1 MASSALLLID
11 CQDDFLARSGLV
23 PDRVTLTERAAHVL
37 ARWRALGLPVAHVHT
52 VTEADGDD
60 RMPHWQRAGL
70 RACVAGS
77 AGAAPPPALAPRA
90 GELVA
95 RKRFYSGFADPALDA
110 WLREHGISRLVLAG
124 VYLHACVRGTALDA
138 YERGYEVVILDDVVG
153 TAEPL
158 HGEATRAWLGT
169 RAASFRSA
177 GEVLVEHG
185 DAAALSGDARASLP
199 VAVIG
204 GVPRPAGGAP
214 IHRHRDPCAT
224 ERVLASVPCG
234 GADDIAEAARV
245 ATDASRA
252 WTADAVERAAFL
264 DRWADDLEREKPRL
278 VELVVREVGKPRRF
292 ADEEAGRAVAHA
304 RVAAELA
311 RGAGAMA
318 LAPGVT
324 VVSRP
329 LGVVGLLTPWNNP
342 LAMPVGKIAPAL
354 AFGNGVVLKPAPQAS
369 ETALALVESLARAG
383 APVGLVAVVL
393 GTNEAARALCREPR
407 VAAIALTGALETG
420 RVVAALCAEGLKPLQ
435 AELGGNNAAIVLA
448 DADLERLVPDL
459 VASAFGFA
467 GQRCTAIR
475 RFVVEERVAARFEE
489 IATKAIATLVVGDP
503 GSATTDV
510 GPLVAADKRDRVL
523 ALLAAARRAGARI
536 VTGGV
541 IPAGWEHGAWL
552 APTLVADVAPESS
565 LVQEE
570 TFAPVAV
577 LQVAR
582 DVDHAV
588 ALANGVPQGLVQAV
602 HTADP
607 AVRARVLAAAE
618 AGILQAGLGPL
629 AIHPRAP
636 FVGWKA
642 SGLGPPEHG
651 AWDAWFYARVQARY
665 GDGAW

>member
-1 MASSALLLID
+1 MPSSALLLID
-11 CQDDFLARSGLV
+11 CQEDFLARSGLV
-23 PDRVTLTERAAHVL
+23 PDRITLTDRAARVL
-37 ARWRALGLPVAHVHT
+37 ERWRALGLPVAHVHT

-60 RMPHWQRAGL
+60 RMPHWRRAGL

-77 AGAAPPPALAPRA
+77 TGAVPPPALGPLA

-95 RKRFYSGFADPALDA
+95 RKRFYSGFADPALEA
-110 WLREHGISRLVLAG
+110 WLRERDVERLVLAG

-138 YERGYEVVILDDVVG
+138 YERGYEVVILDDVVA

-158 HGEATRAWLGT
+158 HGEATRAWLGA
-169 RAASFRSA
+169 RAASFRGSTA
-177 GEVLVEHG
+177 VLAEHG
-185 DAAALSGDARASLP
+185 DTAAAADGPRASFP

-204 GVPRPAGGAP
+204 GVARPAGAVA

-224 ERVLASVPCG
+224 DRVLAAVPCG
-234 GADDIAEAARV
+234 GADEIAEAAR
-245 ATDASRA
+245 AAADAARA
-252 WTADAVERAAFL
+252 WAADAAARAALL
-264 DRWADDLEREKPRL
+264 DRWADDLERERSRL

-292 ADEEAGRAVAHA
+292 AEEEAGRAVAHA

-311 RGAGAMA
+311 REAGGMA

-324 VVSRP
+324 VVTRP

-342 LAMPVGKIAPAL
+342 LALPVGKIAPAL

-369 ETALALVESLARAG
+369 GTALALIESLGRAG
-383 APVGLVAVVL
+383 APAGLVDVVL
-393 GTNEAARALCREPR
+393 GTGDAARALCREPR

-475 RFVVEERVAARFEE
+475 RFVVEERVAARFEAL
-489 IATKAIATLVVGDP
+489 ATTAIAALVVGDP
-503 GSATTDV
+503 TAATTDV

-523 ALLAAARRAGARI
+523 ALLGAARRAGARI
-536 VTGGV
+536 VTGGCV
-541 IPAGWEHGAWL
+541 PAGWEHGAWL
-552 APTLVADVAPESS
+552 APTLVADVVPESP

-588 ALANGVPQGLVQAV
+588 TLANGVAQGLVQAV

-618 AGILQAGLGPL
+618 AGILQAGPGPL

-665 GDGAW
+665 GDGS

>member
-11 CQDDFLARSGLV
+11 CQDDFLARPGLV
-23 PDRVTLTERAAHVL
+23 PDRVSLTERAAHVL

-52 VTEADGDD
+52 VTEVDGDD
-60 RMPHWQRAGL
+60 RMPHWRQAGL
-70 RACVAGS
+70 RLCVAGS
-77 AGAAPPPALAPRA
+77 AGAAPPPALAPLA

-110 WLREHGISRLVLAG
+110 WLRERGIGRLVLAG

-138 YERGYEVVILDDVVG
+138 YERGYEVVVLDDVVA

-158 HGEATRAWLGT
+158 HGEATRAWLGA
-169 RAASFRSA
+169 RAASFRASA
-177 GEVLVEHG
+177 AVLAEHG
-185 DAAALSGDARASLP
+185 DAAVSPEGTSFP
-199 VAVIG
+199 IAVIA
-204 GVPRPAGGAP
+204 GVARPAGAVP

-224 ERVLASVPCG
+224 DRVLAAVPCG
-234 GADDIAEAARV
+234 GADEIADAARV
-245 ATDASRA
+245 AADAACA
-252 WTADAVERAAFL
+252 WTADAAARAALL
-264 DRWADDLEREKPRL
+264 DRWADDLERERPRL

-292 ADEEAGRAVAHA
+292 AEEEAGRAVAHA

-311 RGAGAMA
+311 RAAGAMV
-318 LAPGVT
+318 LAPGVS

-369 ETALALVESLARAG
+369 GSALALVESLARAG
-383 APVGLVAVVL
+383 APAGLVDVVL
-393 GTNEAARALCREPR
+393 GTSEAARALCRDPR

-475 RFVVEERVAARFEE
+475 RFVVVEAVAARFEAL
-489 IATKAIATLVVGDP
+489 ATQAIAALVVGDP
-503 GSATTDV
+503 AAATTDV

-523 ALLAAARRAGARI
+523 TLLAEARRAGARI
-536 VTGGV
+536 VTGGA

-552 APTLVADVAPESS
+552 APTLVADVAPESP

-570 TFAPVAV
+570 TFGPVAV

-582 DVDHAV
+582 DVAHAV

-607 AVRARVLAAAE
+607 VVRARVLAAAE
-618 AGILQAGLGPL
+618 AGIVQAGPGPL

-651 AWDAWFYARVQARY
+651 TWDAWFYARVQVRY
-665 GDGAW
+665 GDGA

>member
-1 MASSALLLID
+1 MATSALLLID
-11 CQDDFLARSGLV
+11 CQADFLARPGLV
-23 PDRVTLTERAAHVL
+23 PDRATLTDRAAHVL
-37 ARWRALGLPVAHVHT
+37 ERWRALGLPVAHVHT
-52 VTEADGDD
+52 VTEVDGDD
-60 RMPHWQRAGL
+60 RMPHWRRGEL
-70 RACVAGS
+70 HACIDGS
-77 AGAAPPPALAPRA
+77 AGAAPPPALLPRA

-95 RKRFYSGFADPALDA
+95 RKRFYSGFADPALDL
-110 WLREHGISRLVLAG
+110 WLRERGIVRLVLAG
-124 VYLHACVRGTALDA
+124 VYLHACVRDTALDA
-138 YERGYEVVILDDVVG
+138 YERGYEIDVLDDVVA
-153 TAEPL
+153 TTEPL
-158 HGEATRAWLGT
+158 HGEATRAWLGA
-169 RAASFRSA
+169 RAASFRSSA
-177 GEVLVEHG
+177 VVLAEHG
-185 DAAALSGDARASLP
+185 DVATGSGVSRASFP
-199 VAVIG
+199 VALIG
-204 GVPRPAGGAP
+204 GVTRPAGGAP
-214 IHRHRDPCAT
+214 TYAHRDPCAT
-224 ERVLASVPCG
+224 DRVLASVPCG
-234 GADDIAEAARV
+234 GADEITDAARV
-245 ATDASRA
+245 AAGASRA
-252 WTADAVERAAFL
+252 WTANAVERAALL
-264 DRWADDLEREKPRL
+264 DRWADDLERERPRL

-292 ADEEAGRAVAHA
+292 VEEEAGRAVAHA

-311 RGAGAMA
+311 RSVGNTVP
-318 LAPGVT
+318 APGVT

-354 AFGNGVVLKPAPQAS
+354 AFGNAVVLKPAPQAS

-383 APVGLVAVVL
+383 APAGLLNVVL
-393 GTNEAARALCREPR
+393 GTGDAARALCREPR

-475 RFVVEERVAARFEE
+475 RFVVEERMAARFE
-489 IATKAIATLVVGDP
+489 ALAVQAMAALVVGDP
-503 GSATTDV
+503 ASATTDV

-523 ALLAAARRAGARI
+523 ALLADARRSGARV

-541 IPAGWEHGAWL
+541 IPAGWEKGAWL
-552 APTLVADVAPESS
+552 APTLVADVAPDAP

-577 LQVAR
+577 LQIAR
-582 DVDHAV
+582 DVDHAI

-607 AVRARVLAAAE
+607 AARARVLAAAE
-618 AGILQAGLGPL
+618 VGILQAGPGPL
-629 AIHPRAP
+629 AISPRAP

-651 AWDAWFYARVQARY
+651 TWDAWFYARVQARY
-665 GDGAW
+665 GDGA

>member
-1 MASSALLLID
+1 MPSSALLLID
-11 CQDDFLARSGLV
+11 CQDDFLARPGLV

-52 VTEADGDD
+52 VTEAEGDD
-60 RMPHWQRAGL
+60 RMPHWRQAGL
-70 RACVAGS
+70 RVCVAGT
-77 AGAAPPPALAPRA
+77 AGVASPPSLAPVV

-95 RKRFYSGFADPALDA
+95 RKRFYSGFADPALEA
-110 WLREHGISRLVLAG
+110 WLRERRIARLVLAG
-124 VYLHACVRGTALDA
+124 LYLHACVRGTALDA
-138 YERGYEVVILDDVVG
+138 YERGYEVVILDDVVA

-158 HGEATRAWLGT
+158 HGEATRAWLGV
-169 RAASFRSA
+169 RAASFRGSTA
-177 GEVLVEHG
+177 VLAEHG
-185 DAAALSGDARASLP
+185 DTAATVDGPGASLP

-204 GVPRPAGGAP
+204 GVARPAGAAV

-224 ERVLASVPCG
+224 DRVLAAVPCG
-234 GADDIAEAARV
+234 GADEIAEAARV
-245 ATDASRA
+245 AADASRA
-252 WTADAVERAAFL
+252 WTADAAARAALL
-264 DRWADDLEREKPRL
+264 DRWADDLERERPRL

-292 ADEEAGRAVAHA
+292 AEEEAGRTVAHA

-311 RGAGAMA
+311 RAAA
-318 LAPGVT
+318 DLVLAPGVT
-324 VVSRP
+324 VVTRP

-369 ETALALVESLARAG
+369 ETSLALIESLGRAG
-383 APVGLVAVVL
+383 APAGLVNVVL
-393 GTNEAARALCREPR
+393 GTSDAARALCREPR

-420 RVVAALCAEGLKPLQ
+420 RIVAALCAEGLKPLQ

-475 RFVVEERVAARFEE
+475 RFVVEARVAERFEAL
-489 IATKAIATLVVGDP
+489 ATTAIAALVVGDP
-503 GSATTDV
+503 AAATTDV

-536 VTGGV
+536 VTGGCV
-541 IPAGWEHGAWL
+541 PAGWEHGAWL
-552 APTLVADVAPESS
+552 APTLVADVGPESP

-570 TFAPVAV
+570 AFAPVAV

-582 DVDHAV
+582 DVDHAI

-618 AGILQAGLGPL
+618 AGILQAGPGPL

-651 AWDAWFYARVQARY
+651 TWDAWFYARVQVRY
-665 GDGAW
+665 GGGT